1 MVFLENLHRKRHAH
15 LKVAMKKTLRPIGA
29 HVSAAGGPEKA
40 VGRASEIGADAVQ
53 IFSGSP
59 RVWKRSP
66 LAELKPDKVFSEQER
81 LLVKPLFLH
90 SIYLVNLS
98 SDKPELVTKSRDVI
112 AYDLA
117 YGSMLNAAGVVVHL
131 GSHQGRGW
139 DAVRDGLAREITTL
153 LAEAPANAKLLIENS
168 AGQNGKLC
176 SELSEIR
183 WLLDV
188 VSSPKLGWCLDTCH
202 AFAAGYYLGERAPE
216 EEVAKERL
224 VAQSLEDA
232 IEEHRLWDT
241 LKCIHVNDSKDPFAS
256 GRDRHENLG
265 DGTIPVEDLRRF
277 LRLQKSAQIPLITEV
292 PGLTGDGPDKENIA
306 RLRALAAVE

>member
-1 MVFLENLHRKRHAH
+1 MNSQNLSI
-15 LKVAMKKTLRPIGA
+15 RPIGA

-66 LAELKPDKVFSEQER
+66 LADLQPEIVFSEQEK
-81 LLVKPLFLH
+81 LHVSPVFIH

-98 SDKPELVTKSRDVI
+98 SEKSELVAKSRAVI
-112 AYDLA
+112 AYDLE
-117 YGSMLNAAGVVVHL
+117 YGSMLNVAGVVVHL

-139 DAVRDGLAREITTL
+139 EAVRDDVAREISGIL
-153 LAEAPANAKLLIENS
+153 DEAPANAQLLIENS

-176 SELSEIR
+176 SDLSEIR
-183 WLLDV
+183 WLLDEV
-188 VSSPKLGWCLDTCH
+188 DSPKLGWCLDTCH
-202 AFAAGYYLGERAPE
+202 AFAAGYYLGERVPQ

-224 VAQSLEDA
+224 TAQSLEEA
-232 IEEHRLWDT
+232 IEKHRLWDA

-265 DGTIPVEDLRRF
+265 DGMIAAEDLRRF

-292 PGLTGDGPDKENIA
+292 PGISGDGPDAENIA
-306 RLRALAAVE
+306 RLRAMAASE